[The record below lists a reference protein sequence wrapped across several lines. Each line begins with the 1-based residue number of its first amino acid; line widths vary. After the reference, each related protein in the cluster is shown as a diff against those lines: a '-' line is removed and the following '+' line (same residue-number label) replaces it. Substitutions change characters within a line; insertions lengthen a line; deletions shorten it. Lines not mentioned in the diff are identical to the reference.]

1 MPLQRGRGFR
11 GKLLI
16 FQPGENDVAPAPSQ
30 ANHRGIV
37 AFSSRTFSFVVLPRI
52 DDPDRLVTGAIPA

>member
-1 MPLQRGRGFR
+1 ME
-11 GKLLI
+11 KLLI
-16 FQPGENDVAPAPSQ
+16 FQHGENDAAPTPSQ

-52 DDPDRLVTGAIPA
+52 DDPDGLVTGAIPA